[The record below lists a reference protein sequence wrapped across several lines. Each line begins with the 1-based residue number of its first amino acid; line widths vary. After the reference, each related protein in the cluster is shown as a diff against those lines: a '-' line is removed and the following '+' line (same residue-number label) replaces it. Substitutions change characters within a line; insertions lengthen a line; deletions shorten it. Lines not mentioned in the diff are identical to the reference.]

1 MRVPVSYK
9 NEIPLY
15 LFCRLAIL
23 YILYILY
30 IVHLHHCS
38 IKFNTLQSKQHL
50 DICMISYVLFQTTY
64 CYISLFLL
72 FWHKKKKITNKKV
85 TNTAGVFL
93 SPSDSLKP
101 NCICGSYPEVY
112 VHSGQPARWRLA
124 VEAEVFVSFCVGSDN
139 KSLKALLCIL
149 KCGQVST
156 APQTLV
162 ACQTCCGRE

>member
-1 MRVPVSYK
+1 MYDQLCTFSNNLLLHIPVPFV
-9 NEIPLY
+9 
-15 LFCRLAIL
+15 LA
-23 YILYILY
+23 
-30 IVHLHHCS
+30 
-38 IKFNTLQSKQHL
+38 QG
-50 DICMISYVLFQTTY
+50 
-64 CYISLFLL
+64 
-72 FWHKKKKITNKKV
+72 KKITNKKV

-162 ACQTCCGRE
+162 VCQTCCGRE

>member
-1 MRVPVSYK
+1 MYDQLCTFSNNLLLHIPVPFV
-9 NEIPLY
+9 
-15 LFCRLAIL
+15 LA
-23 YILYILY
+23 
-30 IVHLHHCS
+30 
-38 IKFNTLQSKQHL
+38 QE
-50 DICMISYVLFQTTY
+50 
-64 CYISLFLL
+64 
-72 FWHKKKKITNKKV
+72 KKITNKKV

-162 ACQTCCGRE
+162 VCQTCCGRE